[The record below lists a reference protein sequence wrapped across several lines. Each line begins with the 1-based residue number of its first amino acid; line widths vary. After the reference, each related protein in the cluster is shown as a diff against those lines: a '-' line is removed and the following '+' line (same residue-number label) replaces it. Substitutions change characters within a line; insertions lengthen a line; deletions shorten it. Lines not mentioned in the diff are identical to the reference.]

1 MKGIV
6 FLGNKTAQIR
16 EFPDPV
22 PSDGEAVV
30 KIMASGLCGTDLH
43 RYRSDK
49 SSDLITGHEPCGVI
63 VELGAGSPSALK
75 VGDRVIVHHYSG
87 CGICEICALGYEQV
101 CTYGKITYGGLEGHG
116 SNAEYILVPSRTLVH
131 LPDQLSFEEGATI
144 SCGTGTA
151 INGLNKMGISGMDTV
166 VIFGQGPVG
175 LSGTLG
181 AKAMGSRVIAIDVI
195 PERLYIAKQL
205 GADHII
211 NSLESDPIK
220 IIKEITSGF
229 GISAALETSGNP
241 HAQAQALK
249 SLRPFGQC
257 CFVGMGGGPA
267 TLDIDND
274 VIYKLVRIFGSW
286 TFSKA
291 ELLEITRFIVEAKVP
306 LSNLITHR
314 FNISQASEAFKTF
327 DEGKTGKCI
336 FLFD

>member
-6 FLGNKTAQIR
+6 FLGNRKAKIR
-16 EFPDPV
+16 EFPNPIPD
-22 PSDGEAVV
+22 DGEAVV

-49 SSDLITGHEPCGVI
+49 SSDMITGHEPCGV
-63 VELGAGSPSALK
+63 VVQLGAGAPDALK
-75 VGDRVIVHHYSG
+75 IGDRVIVHHYSG
-87 CGICEICALGYEQV
+87 CGICEICVLGYEQV

-131 LPDQLSFEEGATI
+131 LPNELSFEEGAAI

-151 INGLNKMGISGMDTV
+151 INGLNKMEISGRDTV
-166 VIFGQGPVG
+166 AIFGQGPVG

-181 AKAMGSRVIAIDVI
+181 AKAMGSRVIAIDII
-195 PERLYIAKQL
+195 PERLDIAKKL
-205 GADHII
+205 GADHVI
-211 NSLESDPIK
+211 NSMENDAVK
-220 IIKEITSGF
+220 TIKEITSGF
-229 GISAALETSGNP
+229 GVSATLETSGNP
-241 HAQAQALK
+241 EAQSQALK
-249 SLRPFGQC
+249 SLRPFGRC

-274 VIYKLVRIFGSW
+274 VIYKLIRIFGSW

-291 ELLEITRFIVEAKVP
+291 ELLEITRFMVEAKVP
-306 LSNLITHR
+306 LSDLITHR
-314 FNISQASEAFKTF
+314 FNINQASEAFKTF
-327 DEGKTGKCI
+327 DEGKTGKCV